1 MKKII
6 SMMMIATMALF
17 AVACDKDDSDGGIDD
32 SGSTGGNAY
41 DVSGDKYIGTLSTF
55 YNETS
60 IGETTDY
67 VLYADGDIESA
78 DIMMPSAQFVSAMPA
93 IDMAILDIVLTS
105 QNPDTY
111 QKESATMVGI
121 YDHNPLINDVV
132 QGISNVS
139 VVVSYDGLITVSFD
153 CTVST
158 EAMGDLTAQ
167 VQFEGEKS
175 TGVTTGF
182 YVGKSSGTVEIPDA
196 SVTYY
201 KGDNT
206 LVVDG
211 FSFSE
216 LLTGTTLAI
225 GDVTLDESD
234 FISGDN
240 IDVEYIFMGA
250 DATGTVTS
258 LLGDLVDNTLTFTIS
273 AAMGGSGSASDYP
286 CAYYGEISISE
297 ESYYTPEFT
306 LNNEEGFYITIST
319 SPDPSLVDG
328 VTVAYYEGD
337 QTLVIDGFKFNTA
350 MPSGSTLAIDGLGQ
364 STNKGVTTITG
375 DGIEISYTVMYQ
387 PCTSDITD
395 LTCEIIDQTAQLE
408 FWIMYNDYNYPCTYN
423 GEITIYEDSYSVD
436 EE

>member
-1 MKKII
+1 MKKFI

-17 AVACDKDDSDGGIDD
+17 AVACDKDDNDSGIDD
-32 SGSTGGNAY
+32 GGSTGGSAY

-55 YNETS
+55 YNGTS

-67 VLYADGDIESA
+67 VMYADGDIESA

-93 IDMAILDIVLTS
+93 IDMAILDIALTS

-139 VVVSYDGLITVSFD
+139 IIASYDGLITVSFD

-167 VQFEGEKS
+167 VQFEGVKS
-175 TGVTTGF
+175 TGTTTGF

-196 SVTYY
+196 SLTYY

-216 LLTGTTLAI
+216 LLPGTTLAI
-225 GDVTLDESD
+225 KGVTLDEND
-234 FISGDN
+234 FINGDN
-240 IDVEYIFMGA
+240 IDVEYIFMGV

-258 LLGDLVDNTLTFTIS
+258 LLGDLIDNTLTFTIS
-273 AAMGGSGSASDYP
+273 ASMGGSGDASDYA
-286 CAYYGEISISE
+286 CSYYGAITISE
-297 ESYYTPEFT
+297 ESYYTPDFA
-306 LNNEEGFYITIST
+306 LDYEEGFYITIST

-328 VTVAYYEGD
+328 VTVEYYEGD

-350 MPSGSTLAIDGLGQ
+350 MPMGSTLAIDGL
-364 STNKGVTTITG
+364 SESEINGVTTITG
-375 DGIEISYTVMYQ
+375 DGIEISYTVMSQ

-423 GEITIYEDSYSVD
+423 GAITIYEGSYSIT